1 MPQTAS
7 AGQDPGDKISP
18 KGPLSQ
24 DINFAS
30 CGGIL
35 PINPLPASFI
45 NHVQTSLTGKA
56 SPLIGG
62 LCSGQALGDNIARGY
77 ITVDTVNNCT
87 LRFPDLNDSGT
98 YLGNDIT
105 FQNVLWGDFFIV
117 NVPQNFAQGGP
128 LVHIEASLTD
138 PKTITAGRYTFYGR
152 YDNVPWNAQD
162 HREPLATT
170 FATRFI
176 NGGVFL
182 GGTDLLVWRDS
193 KTAQSAFTCPATTG
207 RPSWY
212 PLGQEGIDIFDEQEQ
227 VSTPPQCQVSPCI
240 TPTIIP
246 FPAETQRVHV
256 NGPSLPVPFTFGWL
270 YLDLNT
276 TIAGNPN
283 PPSDP
288 AAAQAWVIS
297 TDSSAGQFAVGVNAI
312 QLDNAS
318 AANHFVP

>member
-18 KGPLSQ
+18 KGPKSQ

-30 CGGIL
+30 
-35 PINPLPASFI
+35 FI
-45 NHVQTSLTGKA
+45 NHIQTSLTGKA

-62 LCSGQALGDNIARGY
+62 LCSGQNLGDNIARGY

-87 LRFPDLNDSGT
+87 LRQAGDPGYFAAGGT
-98 YLGNDIT
+98 GDATN
-105 FQNVLWGDFFIV
+105 QNVLWGDFFIV

-128 LVHIEASLTD
+128 LVHIEAAPGTGTGSTGSYGAD
-138 PKTITAGRYTFYGR
+138 PRTTTSGRYTFYGR
-152 YDNVPWNAQD
+152 YVSWTAVDN
-162 HREPLATT
+162 REPLATT